1 MRIVGEIPHS
11 TYKITVFH
19 MNNKHSVQF
28 EDGEQ
33 TQMYKV
39 PDVDYLKNFNQ
50 IKGMVDGAFLNE
62 IDKIFMMMSTAKTA
76 AVDQLVNRSIES
88 EFDNII

>member
-11 TYKITVFH
+11 TYKITIFH

-33 TQMYKV
+33 TQLYKV
-39 PDVDYLKNFNQ
+39 PDVPYLKSIND
-50 IKGMVDGAFLNE
+50 IKQMVDGAFLNE
-62 IDKIFMMMSTAKTA
+62 IDKVFMLMGQAKEK
-76 AVDQLVNRSIES
+76 AVKQVIDRSAEN
-88 EFDNII
+88 EFENII

>member
-11 TYKITVFH
+11 TYKITVFA
-19 MNNKHSVQF
+19 MNNKFSIQF

-33 TQMYKV
+33 SQIYKV
-39 PDVDYLKNFNQ
+39 PDVAYLKNFNEVQ
-50 IKGMVDGAFLNE
+50 QLVDGAFLNE
-62 IDKIFMMMSTAKTA
+62 VDKIFMFMSTAKRS
-76 AVDQLVNRSIES
+76 AVDQIVNRSIED

>member
-19 MNNKHSVQF
+19 MNNKFSIQF

-33 TQMYKV
+33 SQLYKV
-39 PDVDYLKNFNQ
+39 PDVDYLKNFNEIKQ
-50 IKGMVDGAFLNE
+50 IVDGPFLNK
-62 IDKIFMMMSTAKTA
+62 IDKIFMMMSQAKSS
-76 AVDQLVNRSIES
+76 AVEQLVKRSIED

>member
-11 TYKITVFH
+11 TYKITVFQ
-19 MNNKHSVQF
+19 MNNKFTVQF

-33 TQMYKV
+33 SQLYKV
-39 PDVDYLKNFNQ
+39 PDLTYLKNFNDIQ
-50 IKGMVDGAFLNE
+50 QMVDAAFLNE
-62 IDKIFMMMSTAKTA
+62 IDKIFIFMSTAK
-76 AVDQLVNRSIES
+76 RSAIDSIIKKSVED

>member
-11 TYKITVFH
+11 TYKITLFQ
-19 MNNKHSVQF
+19 MNNKFSLQF

-33 TQMYKV
+33 SQIYKI
-39 PDVDYLKNFNQ
+39 PDVAYLKNFND
-50 IKGMVDGAFLNE
+50 IKQMVDGAFLNE
-62 IDKIFMMMSTAKTA
+62 IDKIFILMGTAKKN
-76 AVDQLVNRSIES
+76 AVGHIVKRSIEN

>member
-11 TYKITVFH
+11 TYKITIFQ
-19 MNNKHSVQF
+19 MNNKFTIQF

-33 TQMYKV
+33 SQLYKL
-39 PDVDYLKNFNQ
+39 PDVAFLKNFND
-50 IKGMVDGAFLNE
+50 IKQLVDGAFLNE
-62 IDKIFMMMSTAKTA
+62 IDKIFIFMATAKKN
-76 AVDQLVNRSIES
+76 AVDQIYGRSIEN

>member
-11 TYKITVFH
+11 TYKITVFQ
-19 MNNKHSVQF
+19 MNNKFTVQF

-33 TQMYKV
+33 SQLYKV
-39 PDVDYLKNFNQ
+39 PDVAYLKNFNDIQ
-50 IKGMVDGAFLNE
+50 QMVDGAFLNE
-62 IDKIFMMMSTAKTA
+62 IDKIFIFMATAKRS
-76 AVDQLVNRSIES
+76 AVDQIVNKSIED